1 MTSRPIT
8 FLSSTIYDFRD
19 LRGAVRFWLEEAGV
33 EVWMSEYNDMVKPAG
48 ANAFE
53 ACFESIR
60 QADFYILLI
69 GAKKG
74 STYSAADDPS
84 VTQQEYREAYTSFQA
99 RGR

>member
-1 MTSRPIT
+1 
-8 FLSSTIYDFRD
+8 
-19 LRGAVRFWLEEAGV
+19 
-33 EVWMSEYNDMVKPAG
+33 MSEYNDMVKPAG

-69 GAKKG
+69 GEKKG
-74 STYSAADDPS
+74 STYSAADHTS

-99 RGR
+99 RGRPIPVLFVRADVRDRIDGWVRAGRGRRPAVS